1 MEINEFIKVEHVSRT
16 FEEKEGPLKVLDD
29 ISFSMDKGELTC
41 LLGASGCGK
50 STLLRAI
57 GGLDI
62 GHEGTIT
69 IGGKPVLKP
78 EKTRGSSSR
87 STVCFRG

>member
-1 MEINEFIKVEHVSRT
+1 MDVNDFIRVEHVSRT
-16 FEEKEGPLKVLDD
+16 FEEKGGPLKVLDD
-29 ISFSMDKGELTC
+29 ISFSMGKGELVC

-57 GGLDI
+57 AGLDQ
-62 GHEGTIT
+62 GHEGTVT

-78 EKTRGSSSR
+78 EKTRSALP
-87 STVCFRG
+87 